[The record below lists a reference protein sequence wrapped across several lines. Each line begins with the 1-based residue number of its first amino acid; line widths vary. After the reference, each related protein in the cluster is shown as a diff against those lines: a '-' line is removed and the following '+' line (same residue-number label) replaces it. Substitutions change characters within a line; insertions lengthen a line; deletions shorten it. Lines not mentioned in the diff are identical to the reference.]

1 MHAVCPMD
9 TITVIITTSMFLTL
23 VTAVPIMEPAVPVAK
38 APVEPAVPVRL
49 APVAKA
55 PVEPAVPVRLTP
67 VAKAPVEP
75 AVPVRLTLVEPL
87 PVIKIKN
94 S

>member
-9 TITVIITTSMFLTL
+9 TITVITTTSMFLTL
-23 VTAVPIMEPAVPVAK
+23 VAAVPIM
-38 APVEPAVPVRL
+38 EPAVPVRL

-55 PVEPAVPVRLTP
+55 S
-67 VAKAPVEP
+67 VEP
-75 AVPVRLTLVEPL
+75 AVPVRLTLVEPVV

>member
-1 MHAVCPMD
+1 MD
-9 TITVIITTSMFLTL
+9 TITVIITTCMFLTL
-23 VTAVPIMEPAVPVAK
+23 VAAVPIMEPAVPVAK
-38 APVEPAVPVRL
+38 TPVEPAVT
-49 APVAKA
+49 
-55 PVEPAVPVRLTP
+55 VRLTP

-75 AVPVRLTLVEPL
+75 AVPVRLTLVEPAI